1 MPFSVGY
8 DSDESS
14 SSAFK
19 KLDVVDESLFD
30 ISKKLKSILSDTDL
44 NNIANILSEEDV
56 ISEEKRKIGEVLA
69 LHLAEKS
76 KSRDDKEAATIDETS
91 SDNAVNHVSGTD
103 NSPESNRPRE
113 KAEPTAHKSDE
124 L

>member
-1 MPFSVGY
+1 M
-8 DSDESS
+8 
-14 SSAFK
+14 
-19 KLDVVDESLFD
+19 DVVDESLFD

-76 KSRDDKEAATIDETS
+76 KSRDDKEAATIDEAN
-91 SDNAVNHVSGTD
+91 SDDAVSHMSDTD
-103 NSPESNRPRE
+103 NSREPNRPRE

-124 L
+124 LW

>member
-1 MPFSVGY
+1 M
-8 DSDESS
+8 
-14 SSAFK
+14 
-19 KLDVVDESLFD
+19 DVVDESLFD
-30 ISKKLKSILSDTDL
+30 ISKKLKSILSEGDL

-76 KSRDDKEAATIDETS
+76 KSRGDEEAATMDETNG
-91 SDNAVNHVSGTD
+91 DIAVNLVSD
-103 NSPESNRPRE
+103 PDKSPESNRPKE
-113 KAEPTAHKSDE
+113 KADPTAHKSDE

>member
-1 MPFSVGY
+1 M
-8 DSDESS
+8 
-14 SSAFK
+14 
-19 KLDVVDESLFD
+19 DVVDESLFD
-30 ISKKLKSILSDTDL
+30 ISKKLKSILSDSDL

-76 KSRDDKEAATIDETS
+76 KSDDDKEPATIDDTS
-91 SDNAVNHVSGTD
+91 GYSAVNHISDTD

-113 KAEPTAHKSDE
+113 TAEPTAHKSDE